1 MSPAVAA
8 VVFVVLSLAQAGE
21 PVDPVSPEEAQ
32 SRVRAFYES
41 LEPDAERDMGYLMG
55 QRQDPE
61 RDAALRV
68 FFGEVR
74 DSGSTNLKTEAL
86 LLIDS
91 LYVHVVPDRLA
102 GEFIEAALQDGDI
115 RVRSRAAEAAAFRRL
130 SDRFADV
137 LLALSQEADPDAR
150 RAAIYAMGR
159 SRSPRFLPVIE
170 RALSDG
176 EAATRL
182 VAVRALRDRQWFM
195 RELLTPMLKDE
206 DAEVRR
212 AAVATCLDLHELE
225 PMLDDPDRQVRAAAI
240 ARVAEL
246 AAPRGSGWRPVADR
260 LASLLD
266 DPETGI
272 DAMKALGT
280 MGDTSVVP
288 RAIEWLSHN
297 DANHRRAALEAIEL
311 LEAAEAIPALEA
323 AADHDDDDGF
333 ATEARRVRRNLGSR
347 QR

>member
-246 AAPRGSGWRPVADR
+246 AAPRGSGWRACSTTPKR
-260 LASLLD
+260 AS
-266 DPETGI
+266 
-272 DAMKALGT
+272 M
-280 MGDTSVVP
+280 
-288 RAIEWLSHN
+288 R
-297 DANHRRAALEAIEL
+297 
-311 LEAAEAIPALEA
+311 
-323 AADHDDDDGF
+323 
-333 ATEARRVRRNLGSR
+333 
-347 QR
+347 